1 MKFESTKKLFFKAG
15 PDFEERLKEM
25 QSSENCIHFS
35 LKMGQYPC
43 FFYYGIP
50 MFELFLSLQAANAG
64 AVKALHDLPEIAKNQ
79 FLRNALVEE
88 IKLTNEIEG
97 VFSSKREIFELLTEL
112 GKRKKKKIGS
122 IVSKCNLLFEGKEKK
137 VTTCEEIRAIYDE
150 MFFSGGEPLIDP
162 DDRPDGK
169 LFRKGYVGVYSDSSN
184 EPIYKGLC
192 PEEEIIKALEEGLK
206 ILGDEKDLN
215 AFLRIALFHAFFE
228 YAHPFYDGNGRVGRF
243 IASLSLL
250 QDCQNPIAGFL
261 LSKEINKNK
270 SKYYKLFEE
279 TEDPRNR
286 GDLSVFVY
294 GFLELVLDLLNGCK
308 EYATSKKDEFDALL
322 EKHKGELPELSKNES
337 AVLSALCEAALF
349 SDFGI
354 EAKEIAESRGI
365 SEKTVSRV
373 LDSFSRKGIIEKEKF
388 GRKSFFKAKRL

>member
-1 MKFESTKKLFFKAG
+1 
-15 PDFEERLKEM
+15 
-25 QSSENCIHFS
+25 
-35 LKMGQYPC
+35 MGQYPC

-64 AVKALHDLPEIAKNQ
+64 AVKALNDLPEIAKNQ

-97 VFSSKREIFELLTEL
+97 VFSSKREIFELLTDL
-112 GKRKKKKIGS
+112 GKRKRKKIGS
-122 IVSKCNLLFEGKEKK
+122 IVSKYTLLFEGKEKK
-137 VTTCEEIRAIYDE
+137 VISCEDIRTIYDE

-169 LFRKGYVGVYSDSSN
+169 LFRKGYVGVYGDFSN
-184 EPIYKGLC
+184 EPIHKGLC

-206 ILGDEKDLN
+206 ILGDEKNLN

-270 SKYYKLFEE
+270 SKYYKLFQE

-286 GDLSVFVY
+286 GDLSLFVY

-308 EYATSKKDEFDALL
+308 KYATSKKDEFDALL

-337 AVLSALCEAALF
+337 VVLSALCEAALF

-354 EAKEIAESRGI
+354 ETKEIAESRGI

-373 LDSFSRKGIIEKEKF
+373 LNTFSRKGIIEKEKF